1 MGPPRA
7 KRRSICWASAVP
19 SRSAVAYLTIW
30 SYWRAIRSQSI
41 GRADSTLLSPGQVA
55 LSPAPGPYNRA
66 DPMFFS
72 RGSSRKPS
80 RYAKANPTIEAPW
93 VSVYWR
99 LISAEVRCRSRPSIM
114 AATSDAEREVT
125 WE

>member
-1 MGPPRA
+1 M
-7 KRRSICWASAVP
+7 P

-30 SYWRAIRSQSI
+30 SYWRAISSQSI
-41 GRADSTLLSPGQVA
+41 GRADSTPPSCGHAWPC
-55 LSPAPGPYNRA
+55 PAPGMYSRA

-72 RGSSRKPS
+72 RGSSWKPS
-80 RYAKANPTIEAPW
+80 RWAKANPTTEAPW

-99 LISAEVRCRSRPSIM
+99 SISAEVRCRSRPSII
-114 AATSDAEREVT
+114 AATSDAEHEVT